1 MFTFMAVLIKLIS
14 VYWLINDCHLEVLSV
29 RTVNM
34 KVIFYLLMAQKRLIF
49 FNSFF
54 MLFFAVF
61 EL

>member
-1 MFTFMAVLIKLIS
+1 MFTFIAVLIRLIS
-14 VYWLINDCHLEVLSV
+14 LYWLINDCHLEVLSV
-29 RTVNM
+29 RTMNM